1 MNHISDWTERIRR
14 LQGWLADP
22 LDLISA
28 LGDTATSCRQA
39 SKEGFARL
47 RANCGMDYE
56 WETWSTEWWLS
67 QALKKFRGESE
78 VAASDRATQA
88 ISGFL
93 ARNDEARSIRLPRLL
108 RARVR
113 ELLERA
119 LPPPAE
125 MPSGHFGPGAVAE
138 RVDSVIRWGSLG
150 MFRLNPRTGAW
161 EGSRDAAW
169 HKAPSCVARLCAV
182 PKDVLRDRLITVE
195 PCENS
200 FWQQALRDALL
211 LSVHS
216 GPLRGTVMDQIV
228 GGVPE
233 VQQRTRCRIG
243 SLRGHTTT
251 LDLEDASDGISYQTV
266 ADTFPAWVMYWVDLC
281 RTTEFTYPGCV
292 GGSRPLY
299 MYGGMGNAST
309 FMVETL
315 YFWAVFTAICE
326 RLRAFSLV
334 TAFGDDI
341 IVPSSGAMHPCFPD
355 YCREAGLK
363 LNLTKSVLD
372 PGPGFREA
380 CGCACIRGLELAELI
395 SIKGPFDNTDVGRVN
410 LAGLITRLDHSPLF
424 AHRLLARD
432 LYDSCDL
439 ACVQWDRPLD
449 GLDVILSKDLPPRGN
464 VTMTWDKSY
473 QRWFIRSKTARPVSH
488 RYYFK
493 DLGLNCSLGV
503 LRGQLHTETV
513 KRRGAVRTRISV
525 DVPHRTRIV
534 RGKVYLPW

>member
-1 MNHISDWTERIRR
+1 MQHISDWTERFRR

-22 LDLISA
+22 LDLVSA
-28 LGDTATSCRQA
+28 LGDTAASCRQA
-39 SKEGFARL
+39 SKEGFALL
-47 RANCGMDYE
+47 RANCDKDWE

-67 QALKKFRGESE
+67 QTLKKFRGVSE
-78 VAASDRATQA
+78 VSASDRANQA

-93 ARNDEARSIRLPRLL
+93 ARNDAARSIRLPRLL

-113 ELLERA
+113 ELLARA
-119 LPPPAE
+119 LPVPE
-125 MPSGHFGPGAVAE
+125 DMPSGHFGPGAVAE

-150 MFRLNPRTGAW
+150 TFRLDPRTGAW
-161 EGSRDAAW
+161 DGSRDAEW
-169 HKAPSCVARLCAV
+169 HKAPHCVARLCAV
-182 PKDVLRDRLITVE
+182 PKDVTRDRLITVE

-211 LSVHS
+211 QSVHK

-233 VQQRTRCRIG
+233 EQQRTRCRVG

-266 ADTFPAWVMYWVDLC
+266 ADTFPAWVMYWVDLS
-281 RTTEFTYPGCV
+281 RTTHFTYAGAN
-292 GGSRPLY
+292 GSLPLH
-299 MYGGMGNAST
+299 MYAGMGNAST

-326 RLRAFSLV
+326 RLRAFGLV
-334 TAFGDDI
+334 TAFGDDV
-341 IVPSSGAMHPCFPD
+341 IVPSSGATHPCFPD
-355 YCREAGLK
+355 FCSEAGLK

-380 CGCACIRGLELAELI
+380 CGCACMRGQQLCELL
-395 SIKGPFDNTDVGRVN
+395 SIKGPFDSTDVGRIN

-424 AHRLLARD
+424 AHQLLARD
-432 LYDSCDL
+432 LYDSCEL
-439 ACVQWDRPLD
+439 PCLKWSRPLD
-449 GLDVILSKDLPPRGN
+449 GLDVILSKNLPARGN
-464 VTMTWDKSY
+464 VTMTWDKWY
-473 QRWFIRSKTARPVSH
+473 QRWFIRPKAARPLTH

-493 DLGLNCSLGV
+493 DLGQNCALGI
-503 LRGQLHTETV
+503 LRGQLHSETV
-513 KRRGAVRTRISV
+513 KRKGVYRTQISV
-525 DVPHRTRIV
+525 DVPHRTRIS
-534 RGKVYLPW
+534 RAKVYLPW